1 MSIARTETVQPDG
14 AVVPI
19 YIEVDTLAVLERADG
34 TDVYEGEETRENAAQ
49 RVLTVAGDVFSDGV
63 ELVRDCAAKVA
74 HGLTRLPGNVR
85 RPDEFEV
92 QLAIK
97 VDANFGAVLAKVS
110 PGALMQVTMRWQ
122 LKDDE

>member
-49 RVLTVAGDVFSDGV
+49 RVLTVAGDVA
-63 ELVRDCAAKVA
+63 R
-74 HGLTRLPGNVR
+74 
-85 RPDEFEV
+85 
-92 QLAIK
+92 
-97 VDANFGAVLAKVS
+97 
-110 PGALMQVTMRWQ
+110 
-122 LKDDE
+122 